1 MDNYVDYKIQR
12 DDMVKY
18 QLVSRGIKDKRVL
31 EAMRNIP
38 RELFVPESFSDES
51 YADKPLSIKH
61 NQTISQPYIVAL
73 MTELLHLRGKEKVL
87 EIGTGSGY
95 QTAILCKLSKQVFT
109 VDRIEALV
117 ESAKEVLKKIDIS
130 NVKFKVGDGTLGW
143 NEFAPYDRIIVTA
156 AAPKIPDALVS
167 QLKENGIMVLPVG
180 SHYVQV
186 LKVIK
191 KVKSKIKVE
200 DSIECVFVPLIGEQ
214 GWK

>member
-38 RELFVPESFSDES
+38 RELFVPESFRDES

-200 DSIECVFVPLIGEQ
+200 DSIECVFVPLIG
-214 GWK
+214 G